1 MAAQLGGIPV
11 LLLKEGAQRTVGREA
26 QRANIMAAKAVAETI
41 RTALGPKGMDKML
54 VDSLG
59 DVTITNDG
67 AAILDEI
74 EVQHP
79 AAKMM
84 VEVAK
89 AQDTEVGD
97 GTTTAVILA
106 GELLKNA
113 EVFLDKNIHPT
124 VIISG
129 FKKAA
134 EKVREVWEAMSMPV
148 SIDDTEVLRKV
159 ALTAMSGKVVA
170 AVRDH
175 FANIAVDA
183 VRQVAERREKGYV
196 ADVDNIQVVKKQGGS
211 LFETQLIY
219 GLIIDKEVVHPGM
232 PKRVEDPKIALLDCP
247 LEIEKTEFD
256 AEIRI
261 SDPAQMRAFQEK
273 EEEILKAYVDKI
285 KEAGA
290 NVVVC
295 QKGIDDLAQHYL
307 AKAGIMAARR
317 AKKSDMEKLARAT
330 GAKIV
335 TNINDLTEADLG
347 NAKLAEERK
356 VAEDRMV
363 FIEGCKNPRAVSV
376 LIRGGFERIVD
387 EAERALH
394 DAFCVVRN
402 VIVDGRMLAGGGA
415 PEIEAAKKLREAGIG
430 GREQLAYEAFT
441 NALEIIPRTLAE
453 NAGLDQLD
461 VLVELRS
468 SHAKEGGQWYG
479 IDVYSGK
486 PTDMMKLGVLEP
498 LNVKL
503 QAVKSAVEAASMILR
518 IDDIIAS
525 AKMETKPPEKPPGAP
540 PEETKPELD

>member
-1 MAAQLGGIPV
+1 MAAQLGGVPV
-11 LLLKEGAQRTVGREA
+11 LILKEGAQRTVGREA
-26 QRANIMAAKAVAETI
+26 QRANIMAAKAIAETI

-67 AAILDEI
+67 ATILDEV

-106 GELLKNA
+106 GELLKYA

-134 EKVREVWEAMSMPV
+134 EKVREVWEAMGVPV
-148 SIDDTEVLRKV
+148 SIDDTETLKKV
-159 ALTAMSGKVVA
+159 ALTAMSGKAVA
-170 AVRDH
+170 PVRDH
-175 FANIAVDA
+175 FSKIAVDA
-183 VRQVAERREKGYV
+183 VRQIAERREKGYV
-196 ADVDNIQVVKKQGGS
+196 ADIDNIQVVKKHGGS
-211 LFETQLIY
+211 LAETQLIY

-232 PKRVEDPKIALLDCP
+232 PKRVENPKIALLDCP

-261 SDPAQMRAFQEK
+261 SDPAQLRAFQEK

-285 KEAGA
+285 KEVGA

-317 AKKSDMEKLARAT
+317 AKKSDMEKLAKAT
-330 GAKIV
+330 EAKII
-335 TNINDLTEADLG
+335 TNINDLTEVDLG
-347 NAKLAEERK
+347 AAKLAEERK
-356 VAEDRMV
+356 VADDRMV

-376 LIRGGFERIVD
+376 LIRGGLERIVD

-402 VIVDGRMLAGGGA
+402 VIVDGRILAGGGA
-415 PEIEAAKKLREAGIG
+415 PEIEAAKKLREASIG

-441 NALEIIPRTLAE
+441 NALEVIPKTLAE

-461 VLVELRS
+461 VLVELRA

-479 IDVYSGK
+479 IEVFSGK
-486 PTDMMKLGVLEP
+486 PMDMMNLGVLEP

-525 AKMETKPPEKPPGAP
+525 AKMEAKPPGAP
-540 PEETKPELD
+540 PEGLEFD